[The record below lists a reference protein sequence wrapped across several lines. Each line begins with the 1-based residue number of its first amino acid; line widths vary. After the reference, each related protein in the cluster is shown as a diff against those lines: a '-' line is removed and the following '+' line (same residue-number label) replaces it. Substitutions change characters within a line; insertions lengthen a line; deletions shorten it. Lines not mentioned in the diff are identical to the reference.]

1 MVAMLVLLR
10 LIYLG
15 VSMNRKQLASVVIF
29 LSTLCLACGGGGGD
43 GTIDPAQVSIKVTP
57 DVIDS
62 GERTRIRLELY
73 DFSDTKVIVKVRF
86 PSGLDFVADSAAYL
100 VDNQDVEIEPNVE
113 GVGDSQDYLVFFVNT
128 EELNDPED
136 LQLLFQLRGV
146 EDVAPSEIE
155 VDIDLDDEAIAND
168 VEFTVET
175 PQFDIQESAYIQVG
189 ATPTTTATTTT
200 AN

>member
-1 MVAMLVLLR
+1 
-10 LIYLG
+10 
-15 VSMNRKQLASVVIF
+15 MNRIQLLSVVIF

-43 GTIDPAQVSIKVTP
+43 GTIEPAQVSIQVTP
-57 DVIDS
+57 DVLDS
-62 GERTRIRLELY
+62 GERTRIRLKLY

-86 PSGLDFVADSAAYL
+86 PAGLDFVADSAAYF
-100 VDNQDVEIEPNVE
+100 VDNQDVEIDPGAEAA
-113 GVGDSQDYLVFFVNT
+113 GDDQDYLVFFVNT
-128 EELNDPED
+128 EELNNPDNLE
-136 LQLLFQLRGV
+136 LLFQLRGV
-146 EDVAPSEIE
+146 DDVLPSEIE

-189 ATPTTTATTTT
+189 AAPATTTTTT